1 MVFALTDRLG
11 GGGPMDRWPPS
22 LPVTGNEMLELMTL
36 LGRRLDE
43 MNQRLERIEK
53 RLDAIEAK
61 LKA

>member
-1 MVFALTDRLG
+1 
-11 GGGPMDRWPPS
+11 MDRWPPS
-22 LPVTGNEMLELMTL
+22 LPVTGNEMLELMTM

-53 RLDAIEAK
+53 RLDSIEER

>member
-1 MVFALTDRLG
+1 
-11 GGGPMDRWPPS
+11 MDRWPSP
-22 LPVTGNEMLELMTL
+22 LPVTGNELLELMTM

-53 RLDAIEAK
+53 RLDAIEEK

>member
-1 MVFALTDRLG
+1 
-11 GGGPMDRWPPS
+11 MDRWPPS
-22 LPVTGNEMLELMTL
+22 LPVTGNEMLELMTM

-53 RLDAIEAK
+53 QLDAIEEK